1 MEINCEPLDGDI
13 FKITLKGRM
22 DIPGNA
28 EIDVKFSGM
37 TAAPRKLFIVDL
49 SEVDFIASIG
59 VRTLLF
65 STKAI
70 HNRGGKIVI
79 LNPASQVKK
88 ILLMTG
94 VDTIIPIVDD
104 LESALAA
111 LNQEKST

>member
-1 MEINCEPLDGDI
+1 MDIHCESLNGDI
-13 FKITLKGRM
+13 YNIILKGRM
-22 DIPGNA
+22 DILGNE

-37 TAAPRKLFIVDL
+37 TASPRKLFIIDL

-65 STKAI
+65 SAKAI

-79 LNPASQVKK
+79 LNPDSQVKK

-94 VDTIIPIVDD
+94 VDTIMPIVDN

-111 LNQEKST
+111 VNQEAST